1 MTDTGRQNARDSG
14 TSSANRRD
22 TTRVQKQRDTGRLRG
37 RASQPWKVALFA
49 PGLDLNGVTMATL
62 NLASVLVAG
71 GSQVLLV
78 SPGGAMRQAA
88 ATAATRWLEIPA
100 GRLGFFARRDFRA
113 ELGEFAPEILHAV
126 VPNHSAPAVYA
137 ANQLDRPLVVSVLG
151 LKGHELPD
159 VGDTTY
165 DAYVA
170 VDHAVRERLLNDCR
184 LERDRTTLLPMFVRP
199 TRPPVEREIMD
210 PRKQPVIGFVSPLH
224 AGCGYREFVEAAMR
238 VLGRGVDC
246 MFAVL
251 GDGPEGQAVRDMV
264 EERGMQQRIVFV
276 QNMYDYGRIW
286 EPFDVVVI
294 DSRQPASGVMV
305 LQGMAHGLPV
315 VATEG
320 GAVFD
325 IIDDGVDGLIVPRQ
339 DASALAERMLL
350 LVQNPSERLRMARA
364 AYAKIDQAYDAEAMA
379 AAWGAIYAATAV
391 HEPLPRAFDNIRSM
405 RSTRRVN

>member
-1 MTDTGRQNARDSG
+1 
-14 TSSANRRD
+14 
-22 TTRVQKQRDTGRLRG
+22 
-37 RASQPWKVALFA
+37 
-49 PGLDLNGVTMATL
+49 
-62 NLASVLVAG
+62 
-71 GSQVLLV
+71 
-78 SPGGAMRQAA
+78 
-88 ATAATRWLEIPA
+88 
-100 GRLGFFARRDFRA
+100 
-113 ELGEFAPEILHAV
+113 
-126 VPNHSAPAVYA
+126 
-137 ANQLDRPLVVSVLG
+137 
-151 LKGHELPD
+151 
-159 VGDTTY
+159 
-165 DAYVA
+165 
-170 VDHAVRERLLNDCR
+170 
-184 LERDRTTLLPMFVRP
+184 
-199 TRPPVEREIMD
+199 
-210 PRKQPVIGFVSPLH
+210 
-224 AGCGYREFVEAAMR
+224 MR